1 LPKNDLIN
9 CGFFFPGF
17 MHYRNQ
23 LVLIEK
29 VSNLQKFGKLDS
41 NVAKQLGLEIK
52 KRLVDQKVL

>member
-1 LPKNDLIN
+1 
-9 CGFFFPGF
+9 